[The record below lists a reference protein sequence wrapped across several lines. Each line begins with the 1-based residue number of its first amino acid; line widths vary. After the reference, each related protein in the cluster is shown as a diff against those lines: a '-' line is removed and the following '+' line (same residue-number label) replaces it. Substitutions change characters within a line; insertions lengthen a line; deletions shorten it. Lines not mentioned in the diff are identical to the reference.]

1 MSENIFNLE
10 KYDYQLPEELI
21 AQEPVEPRDMCRL
34 MVLDRAKRSID
45 HKIFKDIKNYLQPGD
60 LLVINNTKVIP
71 ARLLGKKETGA
82 NVEVLLLERNGS
94 QNIWKALVKPGSKI
108 KKGNIL
114 LFPDNIVC
122 EVLEHLEDGTR
133 ILEFKDSNF
142 YSKIYKIGQIPLPP
156 YIKKHLDDPNQY
168 QTEYAKYEGAVA
180 APTAGLHFT
189 QDLLEELQGKNG
201 VNIAEITLHVGLGT
215 FRPVKENDIRQY
227 NIHEEYYSVSK
238 DVLEKIARTKAKGKK
253 VIAVGTTVVR
263 TLESIA
269 LEPDKLVGKTKL
281 YIYSPFEFRI
291 VDSLITNFHLPKS
304 SLLFL
309 VSAFA
314 GYDYIMNAYKVA
326 IEKRYRFFSFGD
338 AMFII

>member
-1 MSENIFNLE
+1 
-10 KYDYQLPEELI
+10 
-21 AQEPVEPRDMCRL
+21 
-34 MVLDRAKRSID
+34 MV
-45 HKIFKDIKNYLQPGD
+45 
-60 LLVINNTKVIP
+60 
-71 ARLLGKKETGA
+71 KKETGA

-189 QDLLEELQGKNG
+189 QDLLEELQGK
-201 VNIAEITLHVGLGT
+201 
-215 FRPVKENDIRQY
+215 KWSK
-227 NIHEEYYSVSK
+227 YSRNYFTCRFGNFQASK
-238 DVLEKIARTKAKGKK
+238 R
-253 VIAVGTTVVR
+253 
-263 TLESIA
+263 
-269 LEPDKLVGKTKL
+269 
-281 YIYSPFEFRI
+281 
-291 VDSLITNFHLPKS
+291 
-304 SLLFL
+304 
-309 VSAFA
+309 
-314 GYDYIMNAYKVA
+314 
-326 IEKRYRFFSFGD
+326 KRYK
-338 AMFII
+338 AI